1 MMRVKTMRK
10 LLKKIKSVEKQTN
23 STAIEDGFFNG
34 FMITLCKNG
43 DVMARAVFD
52 EKWTL
57 NDCMNELERFK
68 TNAFLNIRKRE
79 GVRKV

>member
-1 MMRVKTMRK
+1 
-10 LLKKIKSVEKQTN
+10 
-23 STAIEDGFFNG
+23 
-34 FMITLCKNG
+34 MITLCKNG
-43 DVMARAVFD
+43 DVMTRAVFD